1 MADTSLQDQSD
12 SDTPDSSD
20 STIAA
25 LIAALQNSQ
34 PVKQPTPRAAPS
46 PFQAMGQQ
54 PPQTPAPQQ
63 QPQQSPYQPT
73 QPSGYDSGAPTQD
86 PQAGGGQ
93 SYFMKPTTP
102 DQVAS
107 NNASRGAFYASAAN
121 APPGQNANASPQ
133 IATSPLKEFW
143 DSLTGTDEQKWKAVE
158 IAGKAGILKK
168 KDPVEDALK
177 MSEIRRND
185 SIAGGV
191 GGKGQGGFQ
200 GMRYNDLMK
209 TINPDTGNLYTM
221 QEAMKFLDQYKA
233 GGTEQQIEDNKK
245 AAATG
250 TTEGKNLAAGREQM
264 ALIEPSIK
272 GMKKNVM
279 DVQNIF
285 KDIMKEYPAANFGTK
300 TLGVMKTLG
309 TWTPQNR
316 DMVDKLTAARNEMAN
331 TTLPALQ
338 VYFKGAGLGRILQAE
353 VTMLTSA
360 LSFDPETTPLSSMVV
375 QMGKAGE
382 ALDALKSKYEVTQ
395 QVREGDVTAEE
406 AGADSSSAN
415 VPKVVNWSDQ

>member
-121 APPGQNANASPQ
+121 APPGQNATASPQ

-338 VYFKGAGLGRILQAE
+338 VYFKGAGLGRILQTE

-382 ALDALKSKYEVTQ
+382 ALDALKSKYEVAQ